1 MELSGAGLRSWE
13 ALAERLGVAPGPL
26 VRAVGVHLLDFDQ
39 LTREDLAVVVSLA
52 RGLEEEVQPRRVDL
66 REVEAEGV
74 VGALNAAVDAVD
86 RAKKLLEQA
95 GHRDAARSL
104 GEAQPSLHDAR
115 RAFRASSPPRPG

>member
-26 VRAVGVHLLDFDQ
+26 MRAVGVFLLDFEQ
-39 LTREDLAVVVSLA
+39 LTRDDVAVVVSLA
-52 RGLEEEVQPRRVDL
+52 RGLEEEAAPRRVDL
-66 REVEAEGV
+66 AEAEAEGV
-74 VGALNAAVDAVD
+74 IGALNAAVDAVD
-86 RAKKLLEQA
+86 RAKKVLEQA

-115 RAFRASSPPRPG
+115 RTFRASSPRRPG